1 MPISLETRLKIE
13 QTIATFREKLSA
25 AQRADAEWV
34 RRYHSG
40 DESAIDEIVARA
52 CEQNGLPYVDYL
64 EGVENDPQL
73 LELQRKC
80 ITEVMLGSL
89 VMKASRGS

>member
-1 MPISLETRLKIE
+1 MSISLETKLKIE
-13 QTIATFREKLSA
+13 RTIATFREKLSA
-25 AQRADAEWV
+25 AQRTDADWV
-34 RRYHSG
+34 RRYRSG
-40 DESAIDEIVARA
+40 DESAIDEIVVGA
-52 CEQNGLPYVDYL
+52 CEENGLPYVDYL

-73 LELQRKC
+73 HELQRQC